1 MGSCSATTAQS
12 DPWWKV
18 DLGRNYKI
26 NAVIITGKDQHPLN
40 GVEIWVDASKTPNVT
55 SFRCGVIPVFGEP
68 LSGYLSCNGAEGQF
82 VRLLLPGAN
91 LKLELCEVQ
100 VYSTDFA
107 YPQPNVAVKGRAV
120 QSSTL
125 YPAEAHRA
133 IDGRRDTFYTE
144 GSCSHTAPQSDP
156 WWRVDLG
163 QPFIVSNVKVTNRGD
178 CCADRLDGAQIRIG
192 NSLKNNGNDNPWCTN
207 VTHIPLGNTFTF
219 TCKSTGTTGRYVNL
233 LLSGEMRILTLC
245 EVEVYA
251 DPAVEALSNI
261 ANYKPALQSSTKKV
275 WDVFSFLD
283 AGAHKVVQTCRT
295 HRFDKL
301 CCSQTHTWRNPWWR
315 VDLGAPYRVS
325 AVVLHNRHDCCS
337 SYIIGAQIRIGNSR
351 TIGQNPV
358 CSTITNAD
366 LKQTFYCSEMEGQ
379 YVSVNIKEITTLTF
393 CRVEVYG
400 SRVDRG
406 PAVHLVGGRLCWSDA
421 LFYCR
426 RHHWDLLS
434 VQSHD
439 EQTQV
444 EQLIAKSVYP
454 LSENV
459 WLGLRR
465 ELMGMR
471 WFWMSG
477 EALTFNQ
484 WRLFPPLFPNPC
496 GGVGRTDGLW
506 SPLSCAEHNNFL
518 CQSAPAQSS
527 TKVYYYSSKMPR
539 V

>member
-1 MGSCSATTAQS
+1 MS
-12 DPWWKV
+12 V
-18 DLGRNYKI
+18 
-26 NAVIITGKDQHPLN
+26 
-40 GVEIWVDASKTPNVT
+40 
-55 SFRCGVIPVFGEP
+55 
-68 LSGYLSCNGAEGQF
+68 
-82 VRLLLPGAN
+82 
-91 LKLELCEVQ
+91 
-100 VYSTDFA
+100 A

-251 DPAVEALSNI
+251 DPA
-261 ANYKPALQSSTKKV
+261 
-275 WDVFSFLD
+275 
-283 AGAHKVVQTCRT
+283 GAHKVVQTCRT

-400 SRVDRG
+400 SRVETEPAPLPPPVPSYNFSSESAQIGGR
-406 PAVHLVGGRLCWSDA
+406 AVHLVGGRLCWSDA

-465 ELMGMR
+465 SDGDAVVLDV
-471 WFWMSG
+471 G